1 MIRIVLADDAH
12 LVRGAI
18 AALLN
23 LEPDLEVVG
32 ETGRGNEVAGLVT
45 ELRPDVA
52 VLDIDMPGAT
62 GLDAADLLAGSVPE
76 CALVVLTSFGRPGYL
91 RRAVAAGVRG
101 FLHKDAPVGELA
113 EAVRAVHAGE
123 RRIDPELA
131 TAAMTAGV
139 SPLTAREAE
148 ILRALASADSVTE
161 VAGKLGIAEG
171 TVRNHVSAAMGK
183 TGTENR
189 IGAVR
194 TAQEMGWL

>member
-62 GLDAADLLAGSVPE
+62 GLDAADHLAVSAPE

-123 RRIDPELA
+123 QRIDPELA

-148 ILRALASADSVTE
+148 ILRALASGGSVTE

-171 TVRNHVSAAMGK
+171 TVRNHVSTAMGK

-194 TAQEMGWL
+194 AAQEMGWL

>member
-1 MIRIVLADDAH
+1 MIRIVLADDAN

-18 AALLN
+18 AALLD

-32 ETGRGNEVAGLVT
+32 QTGRGDEAAALVAD
-45 ELRPDVA
+45 LRPDVA

-62 GLDAADLLAGSVPE
+62 GLEVAERLAETSPE

-91 RRAVAAGVRG
+91 RRAVGAGVLG

-123 RRIDPELA
+123 QRIDPELA
-131 TAAMTAGV
+131 TAAMAAGV
-139 SPLTAREAE
+139 SPLTNRETE
-148 ILRALASADSVTE
+148 ILRALARGSGVTGI
-161 VAGKLGIAEG
+161 ARDLGIAEG
-171 TVRNHVSAAMGK
+171 TVRNHMSSAMAK

-189 IGAVR
+189 LGAVH
-194 TAQEMGWL
+194 TAKEMGWL

>member
-1 MIRIVLADDAH
+1 MIRIVLADDAN

-18 AALLN
+18 AALLD

-32 ETGRGNEVAGLVT
+32 QTARGDEATALVT

-52 VLDIDMPGAT
+52 VLDIDMPGAN
-62 GLDAADLLAGSVPE
+62 GLEVAEQLAQVLPE

-91 RRAVAAGVRG
+91 RRAVGAGVRG

-113 EAVRAVHAGE
+113 QAIRAVHAGE
-123 RRIDPELA
+123 QRIDPELA
-131 TAAMTAGV
+131 TAAMAAGL
-139 SPLTAREAE
+139 SPLTNRETG
-148 ILRALASADSVTE
+148 ILRALARGESVTDI
-161 VAGKLGIAEG
+161 ARNLSIAEG
-171 TVRNHVSAAMGK
+171 TVRNHMSAAMAK

-189 IGAVR
+189 IGAVH

>member
-32 ETGRGNEVAGLVT
+32 ETGRGNEVPGLVAA
-45 ELRPDVA
+45 LRPDVA

-62 GLDAADLLAGSVPE
+62 GLDAADLLAGSAPE

-113 EAVRAVHAGE
+113 EAVRAVHAGD

-148 ILRALASADSVTE
+148 ILRALAEGDSVTE
-161 VAGKLGIAEG
+161 MAGKLGIAEG

-194 TAQEMGWL
+194 AAQEMGWL

>member
-32 ETGRGNEVAGLVT
+32 ETGRGNEVAGLVA

-62 GLDAADLLAGSVPE
+62 GLDAADLLAGSAPE

>member
-12 LVRGAI
+12 LVRGAM

-32 ETGRGNEVAGLVT
+32 ETGRGNEVAGLVAQ
-45 ELRPDVA
+45 LQPDVA

-62 GLDAADLLAGSVPE
+62 GLDAADLLAGSAPE

-123 RRIDPELA
+123 QRIDPELA

-194 TAQEMGWL
+194 TAQELGWL